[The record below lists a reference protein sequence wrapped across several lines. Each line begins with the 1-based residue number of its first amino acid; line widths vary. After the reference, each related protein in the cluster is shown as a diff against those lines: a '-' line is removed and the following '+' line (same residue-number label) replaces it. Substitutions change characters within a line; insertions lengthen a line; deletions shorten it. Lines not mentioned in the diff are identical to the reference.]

1 MKRFETSRSVI
12 FNSVRQVGKLLEW
25 SMHHTKKVTQKRLPY
40 RVTFMVWCMDTSN
53 YHYEVMEEGEE
64 IREGRRRRR
73 WRREEERMRNRWK
86 RGENEKQ
93 MEERRE

>member
-40 RVTFMVWCMDTSN
+40 RVTFLVWCMDTSN

-64 IREGRRRRR
+64 RRSEKEEGEEDGEEK
-73 WRREEERMRNRWK
+73 RRE
-86 RGENEKQ
+86 
-93 MEERRE
+93 

>member
-1 MKRFETSRSVI
+1 
-12 FNSVRQVGKLLEW
+12 
-25 SMHHTKKVTQKRLPY
+25 
-40 RVTFMVWCMDTSN
+40 MVWCMDTSN